1 MNLEGKILGNRY
13 LLIEEIGGGGMSVVY
28 KAQCSLLQRYV
39 AVKILR
45 QEFTNDTEIVQ
56 RFKFEA
62 QSAAKLQHPNIVSI
76 FDVGEEN
83 GYQYIVMEYVDGI
96 TLKQSIER
104 KGRLVWDEA
113 LDYSI
118 QIAAAL
124 ENAHKN
130 KLIHRDIKPHNIII
144 NEQGVAKVTDF
155 GIARATNTSSTLTNI
170 GNAIGSVHYFS
181 PEQARGV
188 AVDERSDLYSLGIT
202 MYEMLTGVV
211 PFNADSPISV
221 ALKHMNEP
229 VIPPIDKIPSL
240 PKGINQLVMKAIRKD
255 PRMRYQSAREMIED
269 MYLLMKNPETVLN
282 EEESKDK
289 TKRFQASIVPEGMT
303 DEKLRKKRRRNNII
317 LFTSVFVGGILL
329 MIVAFV
335 AVMNVV
341 TPPKSNEYVL
351 KNYVNQKYDVVKAEL
366 PSWVKIDPIN
376 VTSDTIPAGTII
388 SQNPMEGDVIKEK
401 GLPLQLT
408 ISTGTEVIKIPDFVD
423 KNNVLF
429 TDELTTLGLTF
440 VIKETFS
447 ETIPKDN
454 VIKISPAVGNEVS
467 VGSKVTVYI
476 SKGPEAVKFKMP
488 NLTGMKYS
496 DALKLL
502 KKNGLKVG
510 VVTPMGTNINKF
522 IVLTQLPVFN
532 AEVIKGDKVDFTLDP
547 YVMKV
552 YTLDLSNEGFEFP
565 MSVSVDA
572 IPSDTGVATR
582 VLIGSYVKSD
592 FPLTISNIKVPIDGT
607 TSINVSIN
615 GDVYKTDTITP

>member
-202 MYEMLTGVV
+202 MYEMLTGLV

-229 VIPPIDKIPSL
+229 AIPPIDKIPSL
-240 PKGINQLVMKAIRKD
+240 PKGINQLIMKAIRKD

-269 MYLLMKNPETVLN
+269 MYLLMKNPEAVLN

-289 TKRFQASIVPEGMT
+289 TKRFQASIVPEGMS

-376 VTSDTIPAGTII
+376 VTSDTIPAGMII

-401 GLPLQLT
+401 GLPLELT

-440 VIKETFS
+440 EIKESFS
-447 ETIPKDN
+447 DSIPKDN

-476 SKGPEAVKFKMP
+476 SKGPDAVKLKMP
-488 NLTGMKYS
+488 NLIGMMYS
-496 DALKLL
+496 DALKVL

-522 IVLTQLPVFN
+522 IVLTQLPVVN

-565 MSVSVDA
+565 LSVSVDA
-572 IPSDTGVATR
+572 IPSDTGIATR

-615 GDVYKTDTITP
+615 GDVYKTDTIKP